1 MSGFKLLAIIP
12 LKGCDEK
19 YRKNLKIGFPY
30 KFYQSHNIKLNDD
43 FSEIISVNENATYKV
58 PQELYQIKN
67 GINISVSAVVGKN
80 GTGKSTLIELL
91 YLLIYLISTKKE
103 NGKTN
108 VINKKSEDI
117 KYYIEEEL
125 LSDSDTFSKII
136 KSSKLDI
143 SKLNEKDIPW
153 IISIIKKHKLNI
165 NYNNISFEDLLLK
178 VTNRLS
184 DKKKETEHQLEQ
196 ELKIEK
202 HIDENFAIAVT
213 YSINDVIYNISYCD
227 KVLKFNKQTSEDSW
241 TATSIDEVNFSELFY
256 NISLNYSHHSLNSN
270 NLGNWI
276 TKLFHKNDGYITPVV
291 INPMRNNGNF
301 DINKELNLS
310 KERLMT
316 NAVFNIINHKDYL
329 LLGKYKIEKFV
340 FSLKEKSFPIA
351 LNYADEDYFNR
362 LISSSLLK
370 EKVGITKIEK
380 HIDYWDY
387 AIEYLENKIP
397 KIERN
402 YSDIIYRENNADN
415 TFNNFLLSDD
425 SHITKKLRQVT
436 NFLKMTL
443 KEENGKFWKMPEGVK
458 TITIDSS
465 SLIEWVKL
473 FNLDFKNTSPSELI
487 EYALP
492 GFFNIDFKLK
502 DIEEIDGKEI
512 SFGDLSSGEQQ
523 MILNTNSIL
532 YHLYNLQSVHTSEE
546 KIKKENQRIKYKNI
560 NVILDEV
567 ELYYHPEMQR
577 LLISNLLKS
586 FSNVKR
592 KGEIGI
598 ESINICVLTHSPFI
612 LSDVPIQ
619 NVLRLQRKGTSK
631 KVEFS
636 NQTFGAN
643 IHELLTNSF
652 FMESTI
658 GAFALEKI
666 REIIEFHYEIRIAD
680 TSKIELLTIEYY
692 EKKEYYNFIVQN
704 IGEEL
709 IKGVLENHI
718 EFIEDNISY

>member
-30 KFYQSHNIKLNDD
+30 KFYQSHDIILNED
-43 FSEIISVNENATYKV
+43 FSEIISVKENTTYKV
-58 PQELYQIKN
+58 PQELYQLKN
-67 GINISVSAVVGKN
+67 GINVSVSAVVGKN

-91 YLLIYLISTKKE
+91 YLLIYLMSTKKE

-108 VINKKSEDI
+108 IINKKSQDI
-117 KYYIEEEL
+117 RCYLEEEL
-125 LSDSDTFSKII
+125 FSDIDSFSKIV
-136 KSSKLDI
+136 KLSKLDI
-143 SKLNEKDIPW
+143 LKFNEKDIPW

-165 NYNNISFEDLLLK
+165 NYNNISFEHLLLK
-178 VTNRLS
+178 VANRLS

-202 HIDENFAIAVT
+202 YIDKNFALAVT
-213 YSINDVIYNISYCD
+213 YSINDVIYNISYYD
-227 KVLKFNKQTSEDSW
+227 EALKFNKQTDEDSW
-241 TATSIDEVNFSELFY
+241 TATSIDEINFSELFY

-316 NAVFNIINHKDYL
+316 NAVFNIINDKDYL
-329 LLGKYKIEKFV
+329 LLGKYKIDKFV
-340 FSLKEKSFPIA
+340 FSLKEKSFPIV
-351 LNYADEDYFNR
+351 LDYADEDYFNR

-402 YSDIIYRENNADN
+402 YSDIIYRENNPDN

-443 KEENGKFWKMPEGVK
+443 KEENEKFWKMPESVK
-458 TITIDSS
+458 TITIDCSA
-465 SLIEWVKL
+465 LIEWVKL
-473 FNLDFKNTSPSELI
+473 FNLDFKNTSPSELV

-492 GFFNIDFKLK
+492 SFFNIDFKLK
-502 DIEEIDGKEI
+502 DIEDVNDIEI

-532 YHLYNLQSVHTSEE
+532 YHLYNLQSVHTSEK
-546 KIKKENQRIKYKNI
+546 KIEKENQRIKYKNI

-577 LLISNLLKS
+577 LLISNLLES

-631 KVEFS
+631 VVEFS
-636 NQTFGAN
+636 SQTFGAN
-643 IHELLTNSF
+643 INELLTNSF
-652 FMESTI
+652 FMESTT

-666 REIIEFHYEIRIAD
+666 REIIEFHYRVKIVGESEI
-680 TSKIELLTIEYY
+680 KNLTKEYY

-704 IGEEL
+704 IDEDL

-718 EFIEDNISY
+718 EFIEDNLYI